1 MPYVLS
7 DKGDMAAIVWAS
19 EDPLVSPPAADR
31 SNKILWVAREGAADG
46 PLLITAVLQGT
57 GETVSRTVEP
67 APGPSIIDLP
77 SPGCWS
83 LDLTWG
89 RHRDHMQVGYAPG

>member
-31 SNKILWVAREGAADG
+31 NNKILWVARKVR
-46 PLLITAVLQGT
+46 PT
-57 GETVSRTVEP
+57 GRS
-67 APGPSIIDLP
+67 
-77 SPGCWS
+77 
-83 LDLTWG
+83 
-89 RHRDHMQVGYAPG
+89 